1 MHEIDQHQCRHQ
13 QGRIRIKRLTY
24 AVSLALAS
32 LSLLAA
38 PGAAA
43 QDTAAPARPAS
54 PAPAATDDEVTKV
67 IVSTRRSQQSSID
80 RKKNAATAVDSVVA
94 EDVGS
99 LPDRNIGEAISRM
112 AGIAI
117 DRGDY
122 GEGVSVAVR
131 GNGPELTRVE
141 LDGMAVQSAGGSDLN
156 GGGDGRGSEFRQLS
170 ADLIKSVDVIKGQ
183 TADMTEGSLGGGIR
197 IETRNGLDFKKPFV
211 SVRTSGTQSSLNKKW
226 TPDVN
231 LILSDKFLEGRL
243 GLLLNTSLQ
252 RLNNESHQFQTSG
265 NGRQGYGRF
274 VDIDNS
280 PEKTFTFQPSTLD
293 LSNPAATLPINS
305 YSANN
310 QVIFRGATP
319 LDLLT
324 KSAAA
329 QTKQDCYGAFP
340 ALATSSPALAALS
353 AANRTNAVNQRSG
366 ELLTCLN
373 QWNDYTPQLL
383 RSFVKRQ
390 IDERKNID
398 LRADFQ
404 IDRDFTV
411 YAKGAYSK
419 RTVDDNFLTY
429 SLGQF
434 GANGTQQNGLPAYTD
449 ANGVRTAVPGS
460 GWYTLPGS
468 YSGANGVAP
477 VQGAVVNFNPATAV
491 VDKNHHL
498 TSFTTTNSS
507 VGTDQIR
514 NLMQT
519 STRYLQLGGK
529 LRRGGL
535 LSEFLVGDARSDFNR
550 SNLRTS
556 LSYVYGP
563 ETRISVGPNGT
574 WGYDFATPPDLTNPA
589 NYTQPVATAV
599 PVPGAPIVT
608 RDRTIL
614 WQAPQIRETFERTAK
629 ADLTWTLPE
638 AVPFF
643 SRLKGGANLRR
654 NGSDGWGGGGYTVSP
669 AVGTAGT
676 PGYIPAVTMPST
688 EVRGTI
694 RGCQDTPASLGT
706 ASACQF
712 GLQPGTAPSLSST
725 YVMTMPDF
733 QNYLS
738 QILSARATDT
748 KLFNGASGRP
758 DNVVDNWQQI
768 DVLKL
773 VNLLGLPNYD
783 YNCTKRCTAS
793 DGKVYEQ
800 PVTRIREET
809 KSAYLMADFAFDK
822 IPFTDR
828 ALPFGWELDGN
839 VGYRYVKRKVSG
851 TGQMTFRTILKT
863 ADYQPSN
870 PDAAGGT
877 VTSGITR
884 NTTLNASNHIFL
896 PSYNLALWVIPDKAV
911 VRYSAAKSVA
921 LPPASR
927 LVAAGTCTYDERRL
941 DNSAEDDEE
950 NMACTTVGNPD
961 LRGQSNFNQ
970 NLSVEWYPNRDTMF
984 TAATYRQEGRIGPNE
999 TVGVFD
1005 VPVFAGTS
1013 EVNPATGK
1021 PLSDLLFNY
1030 NTYRNGP
1037 VSTRKGYEF
1046 SMKTAF
1052 TSLPWY
1058 LRYTGFDANFTR
1070 QKSAIVRP
1078 YLDPLTGNALPP
1090 AGASRYSF
1098 NYALWYDDGKFQARV
1113 AVQTVS
1119 EQFRCIAPCGD
1130 SGTGLNT
1137 YPMYNFSNSSSLAWN
1152 PGSPNWRD
1160 RRSFIDGKL
1169 SYRFSPG
1176 VEVFIE
1182 GRNLGN
1188 NTQTDSIGSAPYAD
1202 GTPNLQNYAYAGR
1215 RITVGVNFSN
1225 K

>member
-1 MHEIDQHQCRHQ
+1 MNHLMDHMMDHRSHV
-13 QGRIRIKRLTY
+13 RIRVNRLTW

-32 LSLLAA
+32 LIATRD
-38 PGAAA
+38 AAA
-43 QDTAAPARPAS
+43 QQ
-54 PAPAATDDEVTKV
+54 APAAAEQSNATATDADIARV
-67 IVSTRRSQQSSID
+67 IVSTRKSQQSSIE
-80 RKKNAATAVDSVVA
+80 RKKNAATAVDSLVA

-131 GNGPELTRVE
+131 GNGSELTRVE

-170 ADLIKSVDVIKGQ
+170 ADLIKSVDIIKGQ

-211 SVRTSGTQSSLNKKW
+211 SVRASGTQSSLNEKW
-226 TPDVN
+226 TPDLN
-231 LILSDKFLEGRL
+231 LILSKKFLDDKL
-243 GLLLNTSLQ
+243 GVLLNTSVQ
-252 RLNNESHQFQTSG
+252 KLNNESHQFQTSG

-293 LSNPAATLPINS
+293 MSNPASSKPINT
-305 YSANN
+305 YSAGN
-310 QVIFRGATP
+310 QVIFTGATP
-319 LDLLT
+319 LELLT

-329 QTKQDCYGAFP
+329 QSKQACYDAFP
-340 ALATSSPALAALS
+340 ALSTSSPSLAALS
-353 AANRTNAVNQRSG
+353 ATNRTGAVNQRSG

-398 LRADFQ
+398 LRFDYE

-411 YAKGAYSK
+411 YTKGSYSK

-434 GANGTQQNGLPAYTD
+434 GSNGNQLNGLPAYTD
-449 ANGVRTAVPGS
+449 AGGVRTAVPGS

-468 YSGANGVAP
+468 YSGSGGNAP

-491 VDKNHHL
+491 VDANHHL

-514 NLMQT
+514 NLMET

-535 LSEFLVGDARSDFNR
+535 LSEFLVGDARSDFRR

-563 ETRISVGPNGT
+563 ETTISVGPNGT

-589 NYTQPVATAV
+589 NYTQPVVAAT
-599 PVPGAPIVT
+599 PTPGAPTVT

-614 WQAPQIRETFERTAK
+614 WQSPQIRETFERTAK
-629 ADLTWTLPE
+629 LDLTYALPD

-643 SRLKGGANLRR
+643 TRVKGGANLRR
-654 NGSDGWGGGGYTVSP
+654 NGSDAWAGGGYTVQA

-676 PGYIPAVTMPST
+676 PGYIPAVTVPST

-694 RGCQDTPASLGT
+694 RGCENTPGSVGT
-706 ASACQF
+706 STACQY
-712 GLQPGTAPSLSST
+712 GLTPGTAPSLSST
-725 YVMTMPDF
+725 YVMTIPDF

-738 QILSARATDT
+738 QVLTQKATDT

-758 DNVVDNWQQI
+758 GNVVDNWQQI

-783 YNCTKRCTAS
+783 YNCAKRCMGS
-793 DGKVYEQ
+793 DGKMYDQ
-800 PVTRIREET
+800 PVTRIREDT

-839 VGYRYVKRKVSG
+839 VGYRYVKRKIGG
-851 TGQMTFRTILKT
+851 TGQMTFRTIMKT
-863 ADYQPSN
+863 ADYQPAN
-870 PDAAGGT
+870 PDLAAGI
-877 VTSGITR
+877 VTSSITR

-921 LPPASR
+921 MPPASR
-927 LVAAGTCTYDERRL
+927 LVAAGTCTYDERRRDQL
-941 DNSAEDDEE
+941 ADDDGE
-950 NMACTTVGNPD
+950 NMSCSTVGNPD

-984 TAATYRQEGRIGPNE
+984 TAATYRQEGRIGANE

-1013 EVNPATGK
+1013 EVNPVTGE
-1021 PLSDLLFNY
+1021 PLSALLFDY

-1046 SMKTAF
+1046 SMKTAL
-1052 TSLPWY
+1052 TALPWN
-1058 LRYTGFDANFTR
+1058 LRYTGFDANLTR
-1070 QKSAIVRP
+1070 QKSDIVRP
-1078 YLDPLTGNALPP
+1078 YLDPITGNALPP
-1090 AGASRYSF
+1090 TGSSRYSF

-1119 EQFRCIAPCGD
+1119 EIFRCIAPCGD

-1137 YPMYNFSNSSSLAWN
+1137 YPMYNFSNAGGLAWN
-1152 PGSPNWRD
+1152 PGSPNFRD

-1169 SYRFSPG
+1169 SYRWKPG
-1176 VEVFIE
+1176 IEFFVE

-1188 NTQTDSIGSAPYAD
+1188 STQTDSIGSAPYAD

-1225 K
+1225 L